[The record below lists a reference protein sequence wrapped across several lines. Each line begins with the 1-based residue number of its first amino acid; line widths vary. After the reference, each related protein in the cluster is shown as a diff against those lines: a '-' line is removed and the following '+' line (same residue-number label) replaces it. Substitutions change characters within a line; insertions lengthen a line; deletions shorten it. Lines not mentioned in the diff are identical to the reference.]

1 MDQPHV
7 QKNWGSQQNLA
18 PTQRRTDPYAFL
30 TASLVLGSMITAASL
45 WVLWRPIPFLELP
58 RGSLTEHALMAGKW
72 LLHLGLPYTF
82 VKDAG
87 WYAAFVA
94 SQPVAVK
101 IGMALRMGL
110 SIALGIAPVLL
121 SLVARM
127 RLTARDAMIDIRGA
141 HRFELKEGAKA
152 LSQHIARIPNAAP
165 DLSFC
170 DRVAYPSQLWTQH
183 VLVVGGVG
191 AGKSTFMRPLLSRIV
206 ASGDRLLCFDPK
218 GEFTAAL
225 PSTVIVAPWDKR
237 SYAWDIARVN
247 RPGF

>member
-72 LLHLGLPYTF
+72 LLHLGLPHTF